1 MKISFLIMTMFLF
14 LTSCQKPIPRAPI
27 IRKSV
32 AKVEPSIA
40 INTKIKNRQKALFKE
55 IIKKDSLST
64 YFSSKYGFWYKFD
77 KKGNANYTPKK
88 GDYIKY
94 SISVFDINNHVIYAK
109 QQQEYWVDKQDIIEG
124 LEVGLKLMKLNDEVT
139 FLLPSNVAYG
149 FSGDQKKI
157 AVNQPL
163 IIKVKLSKINKNE
176 SN

>member
-1 MKISFLIMTMFLF
+1 MFLF
-14 LTSCQKPIPRAPI
+14 LTSCQKPIPRSPI

-32 AKVEPSIA
+32 TKVESSIA
-40 INTKIKNRQKALFKE
+40 INKNIRNSQKELFKE

-77 KKGNANYTPKK
+77 KKGNANYSPKK
-88 GDYIKY
+88 GDNLKF
-94 SISVFDINNHVIYAK
+94 SISIFDINNHVIYAK
-109 QQQEYWVDKQDIIEG
+109 QQREYWVDKQDIIEG

-149 FSGDQKKI
+149 FSGDQHKI
-157 AVNQPL
+157 TINQPL
-163 IIKVKLSKINKNE
+163 IIKVKLNKINKNE